1 MDTIWFGDLSDALS
15 AGTGP
20 KYTRLAEALR
30 QAIASGDLKPGEK
43 LPPVRDLAY
52 RVSVT
57 PGTVAR
63 AYTRLTDAGLLET
76 GVGRGT
82 FVAQKAISAPPLR
95 VPEVDSVLHNS
106 EADPHEVNLISPHL
120 PNAGQARLI
129 RESLMQIAAAPPSGV
144 MHYPGHRTGQAAREA
159 VVSYLSNVT
168 LGRLGAEDVVLSHG
182 AQSGI
187 LLVMQAVLSG
197 RRPVVLVEELA
208 YPGYRRAAEL
218 LRADV
223 VPVPMDE
230 HGVRP
235 DALVEIARQTDAQ
248 LLCLSTEVQNP
259 LLIAMTPARRLEI
272 VEAARR
278 VNLQLLEDD
287 TYRLGAVSGP
297 GLRALAP
304 ERGWFVSSL
313 SKSLS
318 PALRFGF
325 VVAPDGQAQGARRAA
340 EAGFFGLATPITDL
354 AATLLTHPALP
365 KMQEDLRKEVACYV
379 RSMVNKLGR
388 FDLRWREDAL
398 FVWLS
403 LPPGWRA
410 SAFARAAEA
419 EGVQIRT
426 AEDYA
431 DRNGRAP
438 HAIRLAVNG
447 GVSRKSFDNALE
459 RLRGLLDHPPERIA
473 V

>member
-1 MDTIWFGDLSDALS
+1 MDTIWFADLSEALS
-15 AGTGP
+15 SARGP

-30 QAIASGDLKPGEK
+30 RAIETGALAPGDK

-82 FVAQKAISAPPLR
+82 FVAQKAAPPR
-95 VPEVDSVLHNS
+95 PIPVPEVDSVLHKS
-106 EADPHEVNLISPHL
+106 GGDPHEVNLISPHL
-120 PNAGQARLI
+120 PNVGQAALI
-129 RESLMQIAAAPPSGV
+129 RGTLMEIASNPPSGV
-144 MHYPGHRTGQAAREA
+144 MHYPGHLTGHAAREG
-159 VVSYLSNVT
+159 VVDYLSNVT
-168 LGRLGAEDVVLSHG
+168 LGRLGPEDVVLSHG

-187 LLVMQAVLSG
+187 LLVMQSVLSG

-218 LRADV
+218 LRAEV
-223 VPVPMDE
+223 VPVPMDDQ
-230 HGVRP
+230 GVRP
-235 DALVEIARQTDAQ
+235 DALIEIARQTDAQ

-259 LLIAMTPARRLEI
+259 LLIAMSAARRLEI

-278 VNLQLLEDD
+278 VNLHLLEDD

-304 ERGWFVSSL
+304 ERGWYVSSL
-313 SKSLS
+313 SKTLS
-318 PALRFGF
+318 PALRFGY
-325 VVAPDGQAQGARRAA
+325 VVAPDGWAQSTRRAA

-354 AATLLTHPALP
+354 VAAVLAHPALP
-365 KMQEDLRKEVACYV
+365 QMQEDLRKEVGCYV
-379 RSMVNKLGR
+379 RAMVNKLGR